1 MSFKASLRNGPV
13 IYEVVPPRR
22 DASRFNTELRGVEGV
37 LKDSRI
43 AAINIPE
50 LMKRVEGKDGDLC
63 YSPVTIP
70 PEEYA
75 LIVKERKEAVVNIV
89 APRMKRAEF
98 LDRVRRVVH
107 GFGIPNL
114 VIVGKERQADGLPGP
129 GVLDALQ
136 MVRAEGGD
144 RVALGGICIFDRET
158 SRSVDYGKGDGD
170 DDDGRLSEARRVW
183 LKARRGCDFVTS
195 QITFDPE
202 PALRFLSSYHRLCLE
217 TEERPLTVFVSLTTV
232 PSQSI
237 LSLLDDL
244 DVVVTE
250 RVRRRLLNSED
261 MGRESLRIATEVFEQ
276 IVAGVEENDL
286 EVPLALQIDQIGV
299 SNDELS
305 LQLLDNTHPILRK
318 AQ

>member
-1 MSFKASLRNGPV
+1 MSLKASLRNGPV
-13 IYEVVPPRR
+13 IYEIVPPRR
-22 DASRFNTELRGVEGV
+22 DTSRFNTELRGVEDV
-37 LKDSRI
+37 LKDGRI

-50 LMKRVEGKDGDLC
+50 LVKRVEGKDGDLY

-75 LIVKERKEAVVNIV
+75 LMIRERKEAVVNIV

-98 LDRVRRVVH
+98 LDRARKVVH
-107 GFGIPNL
+107 EFGIPNL
-114 VIVGKERQADGLPGP
+114 VIVGKERQADRLPGP

-144 RVALGGICIFDRET
+144 RIALGGICIFDRTT
-158 SRSVDYGKGDGD
+158 SRSVDYGKGDG

-183 LKARRGCDFVTS
+183 LKARGGCDFVTS

-202 PALRFLSSYHRLCLE
+202 PSLRFLSSYQRLCLE
-217 TEERPLTVFVSLTTV
+217 TGEKPLTVFISLTTV

-244 DVVVTE
+244 DVVVPA
-250 RVRRRLLNSED
+250 RVRKRLLNSEE
-261 MGRESLRIATEVFEQ
+261 MGRESLRIATEVFEE
-276 IVAGVEENDL
+276 IVAGVEGEDL

-299 SNDELS
+299 RNDELS
-305 LQLLDNTHPILRK
+305 LRLLDNTHPILRK
-318 AQ
+318 AW